1 MLPEETA
8 LLHVDRPHSLEREP
22 SEQRETPIQSLAAC
36 RSLTSTSAAPLPVQ
50 TPAEPPQSAV
60 CCLSRPSSPY
70 SCRLPSPTAL
80 LPFRSP
86 DPVVVSPAEHAEQVA
101 AHSAVTLVPASNWLQ
116 PLVDSFTST
125 TVAPVA
131 ASQHHDLLLA
141 DLEAPSRHARCPASP
156 PSSRTTVKINS
167 STLAPPPAE
176 PTPSTSSA
184 ASASSTSYPTLHPQ
198 SFALP
203 TDHAA
208 HLSGPRPLPA
218 THVEGTQAE
227 GGARRQEQPRM
238 RSSIACARCRRSK
251 VKCVNNGVNTTC
263 RACET
268 SGRECTYPPPA
279 TAGAGAA
286 RRESMLSSHPGGG
299 SDVSPQGETPRRPR
313 TKKTAAPTS
322 THSIPTKE
330 SARPMLDALDNSLL
344 TPQIWTELFE
354 IFQQHFSTDLP
365 FLHPPTF
372 LRPLRQSALQ
382 SPPTDAPATPPASPL
397 LLLAF
402 LALTSRFHPTLVAH
416 HSPATSSRPS
426 NPMVA
431 AEYYSVA
438 AKSRLAGHYGDALG
452 VPTLERTQALLML
465 GLHDWGMCQGVK
477 AWISVGVAVRS
488 AQALG
493 FQFEQDLD
501 DMPLARSLA
510 LTTEAQHLGLST
522 DRDRSRSGL
531 NKGEAFIEQE
541 IRRRT
546 FWSCFIMDRYLA
558 SGKYRPS
565 MLNVQELR
573 IQLPSSERAFLFGEK
588 VRTLMLGE
596 EVNGNAGR
604 AEVQNERQASVMLGT
619 WSGDR
624 ERSHE
629 NGDHSRRAHGNH
641 TVDRSRE
648 VEDDS
653 RWEVGLN
660 EGVLSRFIKALDVY
674 STIVKWSCSGG
685 RRREK
690 YPPWDQRSTFYSL
703 RRQLAEFKETLP
715 RDLTL
720 TPANISAHITSRTST
735 PYTLMHTVQLLC
747 SIMLHREY
755 VPFIPIR
762 CSKPQGPLDPP
773 IFSPEEYQIP
783 PGFWDDG
790 ARECFKS
797 ARDLIDLLRVYCIN
811 FPWMDPNGFMCKAR
825 NQSNGSYSSSD
836 RRGAEA
842 ARKALEIVGHMR
854 KRLQMADGWFKT
866 IRRVHL
872 YFSRMKKDFE
882 RNTRALEASSESGN
896 SPESYRHLSLRE
908 GGSGGGL
915 EEYKLLEKILKEF
928 GSLEDEDLDMP
939 DADTDTSLRLGQ
951 GLDDASDAG
960 SSAIKSEVA
969 MEMTD
974 GTPDSASVRGVWNPV
989 NTVGHQRS
997 ESGNGTPANLNTAM
1011 PGHHYNQ
1018 FQPGVLSPHNQHF
1031 PPSRPSAM
1039 TQLEQAGYST
1049 APPYGSNAHNPTQN
1063 HLGHPGEQARQASL
1077 SLQQQLQPQQQQ
1089 PALWSPATKE
1099 LWLNNLETRFGGD
1112 DVAAFVAGNNW
1123 EDWAGMAAKEQG
1135 GWLSTVWGGAAH

>member
-1 MLPEETA
+1 
-8 LLHVDRPHSLEREP
+8 
-22 SEQRETPIQSLAAC
+22 
-36 RSLTSTSAAPLPVQ
+36 
-50 TPAEPPQSAV
+50 
-60 CCLSRPSSPY
+60 
-70 SCRLPSPTAL
+70 
-80 LPFRSP
+80 
-86 DPVVVSPAEHAEQVA
+86 
-101 AHSAVTLVPASNWLQ
+101 
-116 PLVDSFTST
+116 
-125 TVAPVA
+125 
-131 ASQHHDLLLA
+131 
-141 DLEAPSRHARCPASP
+141 
-156 PSSRTTVKINS
+156 
-167 STLAPPPAE
+167 
-176 PTPSTSSA
+176 
-184 ASASSTSYPTLHPQ
+184 
-198 SFALP
+198 
-203 TDHAA
+203 
-208 HLSGPRPLPA
+208 
-218 THVEGTQAE
+218 
-227 GGARRQEQPRM
+227 M

-251 VKCVNNGVNTTC
+251 VKCVNNGVYTTC
-263 RACET
+263 RACEA
-268 SGRECTYPPPA
+268 SGRECTYPSPA
-279 TAGAGAA
+279 TWGPGAA
-286 RRESMLSSHPGGG
+286 RRESMPSSHPSGGP
-299 SDVSPQGETPRRPR
+299 DVSPQGETPRRPR
-313 TKKTAAPTS
+313 AKKIAAPTS

-330 SARPMLDALDNSLL
+330 STRPMLDALDSSLL
-344 TPQIWTELFE
+344 TSQIWSELFE
-354 IFQQHFSTDLP
+354 IFQQHYSTDLP

-372 LRPLRQSALQ
+372 LKPLRQSALQ
-382 SPPTDAPATPPASPL
+382 SPPTDAQAIPPASPL

-426 NPMVA
+426 NPLVA

-438 AKSRLAGHYGDALG
+438 AKSRLAGAYGDSIG
-452 VPTLERTQALLML
+452 VPTLESTQALLML

-510 LTTEAQHLGLST
+510 LSTEAQHLGIST
-522 DRDRSRSGL
+522 DRNHPRSGL
-531 NKGEAFIEQE
+531 SKGDAFIEQE

-546 FWSCFIMDRYLA
+546 FWSCFIMDRYLS

-588 VRTLMLGE
+588 VRTPMLGE

-604 AEVQNERQASVMLGT
+604 AEVQNERHASVMLGT

-629 NGDHSRRAHGNH
+629 NGDNFRGAHANHS
-641 TVDRSRE
+641 TDRERE
-648 VEDDS
+648 VEDDG

-660 EGVLSRFIKALDVY
+660 EGVLSRFIKALDLY
-674 STIVKWSCSGG
+674 SSIVKWSCAGG

-690 YPPWDQRSTFYSL
+690 YPPWDQRSTFYTL

-720 TPANISAHITSRTST
+720 TAANISAHITSRTST
-735 PYTLMHTVQLLC
+735 PYTLMHTVHLLC
-747 SIMLHREY
+747 SIVLHREY

-790 ARECFKS
+790 ARECFRS
-797 ARDLIDLLRVYCIN
+797 ARDLIDLLRTCQEWQVLVETPIVGFAAYTVAFCGVYCIN
-811 FPWMDPNGFMCKAR
+811 FPWMDPNGYMCKAR

-836 RRGAEA
+836 RSGAEA

-928 GSLEDEDLDMP
+928 GSLEDEDLDM
-939 DADTDTSLRLGQ
+939 ADVDGDLSLRLGQ
-951 GLDDASDAG
+951 GLDDISDAG
-960 SSAIKSEVA
+960 SSAMKSDVA
-969 MEMTD
+969 MDMAD
-974 GTPDSASVRGVWNPV
+974 GTPDSVSVRGVWNPV

-997 ESGNGTPANLNTAM
+997 ESGNGTPANSNAAM
-1011 PGHHYNQ
+1011 PGHHYNHLQ
-1018 FQPGVLSPHNQHF
+1018 TGLPSPRNRHF
-1031 PPSRPSAM
+1031 SPSRPS
-1039 TQLEQAGYST
+1039 EQAGYST
-1049 APPYGSNAHNPTQN
+1049 APPYGSNANNHARN
-1063 HLGHPGEQARQASL
+1063 HLGHPSEQARQASL
-1077 SLQQQLQPQQQQ
+1077 SLQQQLQSQQQQ
-1089 PALWSPATKE
+1089 QTLWSPATKE
-1099 LWLNNLETRFGGD
+1099 TWLNNLETRFGGD

-1123 EDWAGMAAKEQG
+1123 KDWAGMAAKKQG
-1135 GWLSTVWGGAAH
+1135 GWLSTVWAGAAH